1 LFHVRSDAF
10 EFESISENNGT
21 QAMTEEPHVFDG
33 ASTPKRSRAHPKA
46 ALSIASVMA
55 WLIFAGCSRQEQPVF
70 IDMDFVEDMRE
81 VEEVDQDLFDLGRQD
96 LDESMV
102 KDLGV
107 DMAPALTT
115 CATLFGAPNENT
127 GLDQTQCSPVC
138 QDCDDGFM
146 HVAGA
151 IDEATLERWRQLE
164 HASPF
169 SELTEDPYQGS
180 SPAPAAPGSVC
191 AVQFVDQTS
200 YELVD
205 YPSRQEA
212 EAAGA
217 IPTHAGECGLCSSL
231 SNLAVYAGNG
241 DLTSPVRECGLVGV
255 RDGDQANIDCL
266 LELGFD
272 LPCAQIWFYNT
283 RYTRTKCGRPCF
295 AALGDPYHFP
305 DGTLNDCLQCDE
317 DNAGPVFK
325 KFAGRTRRNSGLA
338 TAICRPCEGLFATD
352 HRYR

>member
-1 LFHVRSDAF
+1 MLAPEVQAYDSTHPRPKDMIRETQRIHARRAELVAF
-10 EFESISENNGT
+10 L
-21 QAMTEEPHVFDG
+21 V
-33 ASTPKRSRAHPKA
+33 
-46 ALSIASVMA
+46 IA
-55 WLIFAGCSRQEQPVF
+55 IFSCVAGCSRQDNSAPPGA
-70 IDMDFVEDMRE
+70 DMTADMTNPDAP
-81 VEEVDQDLFDLGRQD
+81 DQDLPDLGRQD
-96 LDESMV
+96 LDASMV
-102 KDLGV
+102 EDLGV

-138 QDCDDGFM
+138 QDCEDGFM